1 MEINVSAILP
11 NLRLKALQALTLGTQ
26 GTQGTQGTLGTQGT
40 FKTPKTVNFC
50 KLTTYYFLIKGKKT
64 EKVVPRPGSDFTCI
78 FPLWLSIIP

>member
-1 MEINVSAILP
+1 LEINVSAILP

-26 GTQGTQGTLGTQGT
+26 GTLGIQGT
-40 FKTPKTVNFC
+40 FNTLKAVNFC
-50 KLTTYYFLIKGKKT
+50 KLTTYCFLISGRNT